1 MPGGWIWLL
10 FLVMLVGL
18 YIFTQMSG
26 TSNLDYG
33 DFVNLISDPTT
44 NWNIKQLRFV
54 GTERIEG
61 EVFDR
66 SAVPERMRKAFTEK
80 EGKFTTI
87 KPPID
92 DRQLSEKLSA
102 LAAGNRPQPLTID
115 LKDGVKI
122 DGKTSFKGTIR
133 TRTDKEIVLAVDANH
148 DVTIPKS
155 DMKEPDITSKEEEP
169 LKIVREEDKWTWVG
183 TAIMVVLPIAFLLFL
198 FFVLIPRFRDPLGGS
213 FLTNY
218 IKSPARRYDRTKM
231 RVTFDDVA
239 DMQNAKSELQE
250 IVEFLKDPQRFTRL
264 GAQVPK
270 GVLLFGPPGTG
281 KTLLARAVAGEAG
294 VPFFS
299 ISGSEFIQMFVGVGA
314 SRVRDMFKN
323 AKDNAPCIL
332 FIDEIDAV
340 GRMRGAGVGGGSDER
355 EQTLNQILSEM
366 DGFQPNESVIVVAAT
381 NRPDVLDS
389 ALLRPGRFDRHIT
402 IDRPNWQGRTD
413 ILRVHTRNK
422 PLADDVNL
430 EEIAR
435 LMIGMTGA
443 DLRNLANEAAL
454 LATRGNKSKIS
465 REDFSRASDRVL
477 MGPKREEILSSE
489 SKRKT
494 AYHEAGHTLVSWF
507 EPEADPARKVTIVPR
522 SRSLGVTMP
531 TPEEERY
538 HHGLDYFRA
547 QLTMMMGGRAADK
560 LIYGQPY
567 AGEEDDLKK
576 ATKLARYMVTHWG
589 MSDKLG
595 PMSFRVGEEHV
606 FLGKEIQEP
615 KDFSEGTAQI
625 IDEEVQK
632 LLRAA
637 EERAT
642 DLLLRHRDDLDRIV
656 DALLEK
662 EELLYDEIEQILGP
676 TPNMDGRARRDEI
689 YAPNITP
696 PIPPPVPA
704 PAPAPA

>member
-1 MPGGWIWLL
+1 
-10 FLVMLVGL
+10 
-18 YIFTQMSG
+18 
-26 TSNLDYG
+26 
-33 DFVNLISDPTT
+33 
-44 NWNIKQLRFV
+44 
-54 GTERIEG
+54 
-61 EVFDR
+61 R
-66 SAVPERMRKAFTEK
+66 S
-80 EGKFTTI
+80 
-87 KPPID
+87 
-92 DRQLSEKLSA
+92 
-102 LAAGNRPQPLTID
+102 
-115 LKDGVKI
+115 
-122 DGKTSFKGTIR
+122 
-133 TRTDKEIVLAVDANH
+133 
-148 DVTIPKS
+148 
-155 DMKEPDITSKEEEP
+155 
-169 LKIVREEDKWTWVG
+169 
-183 TAIMVVLPIAFLLFL
+183 
-198 FFVLIPRFRDPLGGS
+198 
-213 FLTNY
+213 
-218 IKSPARRYDRTKM
+218 KM

-239 DMQNAKSELQE
+239 DMENAKGELQE
-250 IVEFLKDPQRFTRL
+250 VVDFLRSPEKFQRL

-270 GVLLFGPPGTG
+270 GVLLIGPPGTG
-281 KTLLARAVAGEAG
+281 KTLLARAAAGEAG
-294 VPFFS
+294 VPFYS

-366 DGFQPNESVIVVAAT
+366 DGFQPNESVIVMAAT

-430 EEIAR
+430 EEISR

-454 LATRGNKSKIS
+454 LATRTNKNKIS

-477 MGPKREEILSSE
+477 MGPKREEVLSGE

-589 MSDKLG
+589 MSEKLG

-642 DLLLRHRDDLDRIV
+642 DLLIRHRDDVEHIV
-656 DALLEK
+656 EALLEK
-662 EELLYDEIEQILGP
+662 EELLFDEIEQILGP

-689 YAPNITP
+689 YAPTITP